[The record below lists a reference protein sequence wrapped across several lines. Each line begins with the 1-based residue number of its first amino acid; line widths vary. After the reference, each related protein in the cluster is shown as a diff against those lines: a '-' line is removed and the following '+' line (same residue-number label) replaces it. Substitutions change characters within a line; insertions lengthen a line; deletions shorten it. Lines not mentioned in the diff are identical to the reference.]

1 MLPTAEMMLWAIHHA
16 TTLLFGVFAS
26 AALCGIEINR
36 RHALELVMVSA
47 VTGCTF
53 GLANTVGGELFARQV
68 YPLVVH
74 LPLVIYLCAR
84 YRLSP
89 LLVMLGVTSA
99 YLSCQFSNWMGIA
112 ALAATDSQIAY
123 YVARIITTAVVFA
136 ILLHWASDIGP
147 RLAVKTPTE
156 LEILLILP
164 LVYYI
169 FDYATNV
176 YTTLFHSGSV
186 VTVEFLAFAL
196 CAFYLMFLAVY
207 LREYEAKE
215 IAERERWML
224 ATRDSAA
231 IKELEA
237 WRQSGRELS
246 VLRHDM
252 RHFLRGLA
260 ALIEEGHIDE
270 ALEHIDEL
278 CETNDRTAVRRY
290 CANDTVNIVLSSF
303 SSDINRNGITAD
315 LRAAVPESVHVA
327 DVDLFSVLS
336 NALDNAIVAASAAP
350 QGKRFVDLDLR
361 CEDGQLLLLVSNTF
375 GRPPR
380 MVDGMPVAGHTGHGF
395 GTKSIKLAVERMD
408 GNCQFRI
415 HGDRFELRA
424 VM

>member
-1 MLPTAEMMLWAIHHA
+1 MLPTVEMVLWAIHHA

-36 RHALELVMVSA
+36 RHSLELVVVGA
-47 VTGCTF
+47 ITGTAF
-53 GLANTVGGELFARQV
+53 SLANAVGGELFARQA
-68 YPLVVH
+68 YPLIVH
-74 LPLVIYLCAR
+74 LPLIIYLCVR
-84 YRLSP
+84 YRVSP
-89 LLVMLGVTSA
+89 LLTMLGVTSA

-112 ALAATDSQIAY
+112 ALAATGSQIAY
-123 YVARIITTAVVFA
+123 YVARIITTAGVFA
-136 ILLHWASDIGP
+136 VLLHWAGDIGP
-147 RLAVKTPTE
+147 RLAIKSRTE

-176 YTTLFHSGSV
+176 FHSGSV

-215 IAERERWML
+215 TAERERWML
-224 ATRDSAA
+224 ATRDNAA

-260 ALIEEGHIDE
+260 VLIEEGHIDE
-270 ALEHIDEL
+270 ALKRIDDL

-290 CANDTVNIVLSSF
+290 CANDTVNIALSSF
-303 SSDINRNGITAD
+303 ISDINQHDITAD
-315 LRAAVPESVHVA
+315 LRAAVPESIHVA

-350 QGKRFVDLDLR
+350 QGKRFVNLDLR
-361 CEDGQLLLLVSNTF
+361 YEDGQLLLLVSNTF
-375 GRPPR
+375 DRPPR
-380 MVDGMPVAGHTGHGF
+380 MVDGMPIAQHAGHGF
-395 GTKSIKLAVERMD
+395 GTKSIKLAVERMN

-415 HGDRFELRA
+415 NGDRFELRA

>member
-1 MLPTAEMMLWAIHHA
+1 MPAQAEMVLWAIHHA

-26 AALCGIEINR
+26 AALCGVEINR
-36 RHALELVMVSA
+36 RHSLELLGVGA
-47 VTGCTF
+47 ATGAAF
-53 GLANTVGGELFARQV
+53 SIANVVGGELLARQA

-74 LPLVIYLCAR
+74 LPLIIYLCVR

-89 LLVMLGVTSA
+89 LLATLGLTSA
-99 YLSCQFSNWMGIA
+99 YLSCQFTNWMGIA
-112 ALAATDSQIAY
+112 AFAATDSQIAY
-123 YVARIITTAVVFA
+123 YLARIATTLAVFA
-136 ILLHWASDIGP
+136 ILLHWARDIGP
-147 RLAVKTPTE
+147 RLAIKSPTE

-196 CAFYLMFLAVY
+196 CAFYIMFLAVY

-215 IAERERWML
+215 VAERERWML
-224 ATRDSAA
+224 ETRDSTA

-246 VLRHDM
+246 ILRHDM

-260 ALIEEGHIDE
+260 ILIEEGHIDE
-270 ALEHIDEL
+270 ALERIDQL

-290 CANDTVNIVLSSF
+290 CANETVNIVLSSF
-303 SSDINRNGITAD
+303 SSDINKRGITAD
-315 LRAAVPESVHVA
+315 LRAAVPGTVHVGDA
-327 DVDLFSVLS
+327 DLFSVLS
-336 NALDNAIVAASAAP
+336 NALENAIIAASDAP
-350 QGKRFVDLDLR
+350 EGKRFVDLDLR
-361 CEDGQLLLLVSNTF
+361 LEDGQLLLLVSNTF
-375 GRPPR
+375 GRAPR
-380 MVDGMPVAGHTGHGF
+380 MVDGMPVNQHAGHGF
-395 GTKSIKLAVERMD
+395 GTKSIKLAVERMN

-415 HGDRFELRA
+415 NGDRFELRA

>member
-1 MLPTAEMMLWAIHHA
+1 MAASVEIVLWAIHHT

-26 AALCGIEINR
+26 AALCGVEINR
-36 RHALELVMVSA
+36 RHALELLGVGA
-47 VTGCTF
+47 ATGAAF
-53 GLANTVGGELFARQV
+53 SIANAVGGELFARQA

-74 LPLVIYLCAR
+74 LPLIVYLCAR

-89 LLVMLGVTSA
+89 LLAALGLTSA

-112 ALAATDSQIAY
+112 AFAATDSQIAY
-123 YVARIITTAVVFA
+123 YLARIATTLAVFA
-136 ILLHWASDIGP
+136 ILLHWAGDIGP
-147 RLAVKTPTE
+147 RLAIKSPTE

-196 CAFYLMFLAVY
+196 CAFYIMFLAVY

-215 IAERERWML
+215 VAERERWML
-224 ATRDSAA
+224 ETRDSTA

-246 VLRHDM
+246 ILRHDM

-260 ALIEEGHIDE
+260 ILIEEGHIDE
-270 ALEHIDEL
+270 ALERIDQL

-290 CANDTVNIVLSSF
+290 CANETVNIVLSSF
-303 SSDINRNGITAD
+303 SSDINKHGITAD
-315 LRAAVPESVHVA
+315 LRAAVPGTVHVG
-327 DVDLFSVLS
+327 DTDLFSVLS
-336 NALDNAIVAASAAP
+336 NALENAIIAASAAP
-350 QGKRFVDLDLR
+350 EGKRFVDLDLR
-361 CEDGQLLLLVSNTF
+361 LEDGQLLLLVSNTF
-375 GRPPR
+375 GRAPH
-380 MVDGMPVAGHTGHGF
+380 MVDGMPVNQHAGHGF
-395 GTKSIKLAVERMD
+395 GTKSIKLAVERMN

-415 HGDRFELRA
+415 NGDRFELRA